1 MFCWGPCAASIDLSL
16 LGVCFWCTSGVAA
29 GDIALAIGPQFAKY
43 LPFAM
48 PMLQSASELTC
59 QQGMNDAVEELVDYN
74 NQLRAGIFEAYAGI
88 FVSFMGN
95 SAQILGPY
103 AQHILAFIE
112 NVAQD
117 KERSEPRVSDA
128 LNCHVAFALVEV

>member
-1 MFCWGPCAASIDLSL
+1 VDPATSPSL
-16 LGVCFWCTSGVAA
+16 RAWCECLA

-95 SAQILGPY
+95 SAQILGPTRSTSWLSLRTSPKTRRGEN
-103 AQHILAFIE
+103 ILVTLCA
-112 NVAQD
+112 VD
-117 KERSEPRVSDA
+117 SY
-128 LNCHVAFALVEV
+128 CY